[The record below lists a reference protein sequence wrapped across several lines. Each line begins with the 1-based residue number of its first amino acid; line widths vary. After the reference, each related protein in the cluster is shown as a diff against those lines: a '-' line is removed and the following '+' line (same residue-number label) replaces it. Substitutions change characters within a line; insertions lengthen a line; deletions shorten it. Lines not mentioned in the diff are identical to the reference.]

1 MADTRYYPYVPWDDQ
16 SIHADVIYH
25 DCIHADVIYHDCI
38 HADVLSREGIFGPLA
53 QVLMLLKADVRYL
66 KAQDNKRLAVL
77 QDVYT

>member
-16 SIHADVIYH
+16 SIQADVIYH
-25 DCIHADVIYHDCI
+25 DCIHADI
-38 HADVLSREGIFGPLA
+38 LSREGIFGPLA
-53 QVLMLLKADVRYL
+53 QILTYLKADVRYL